1 MSAAK
6 RERSGSSD
14 GLHCS
19 GVTDTPAN
27 GFDVQGMPDILA
39 ELRARAMHDNANAME
54 LAIYMDKHGFPGS
67 ADFYRGGASAFQI
80 VLAWLDEL
88 GACQTNNTAPD
99 TKSGSAG
106 IP

>member
-39 ELRARAMHDNANAME
+39 ELRARAMTEVQNAKNECDDLYNRKLYWLSADRYKHE
-54 LAIYMDKHGFPGS
+54 LAFTKVV
-67 ADFYRGGASAFQI
+67 Q
-80 VLAWLDEL
+80 WLDEL